1 VSAARQ
7 FDETGTPLRRLTGRS
22 SWRIVGHS
30 DIAHRVSKSQQVI
43 GSWFRLALDG
53 EPDHFPTAR
62 RRESLRMLL
71 AEVVAMRFW
80 LAGQR
85 TKDRRGVS
93 IGIRQGRGG
102 RTLAAC
108 SRTAARPHL
117 PDATPA
123 ACAIVGSAAVSDYS
137 AHVSSQRR
145 DRHGRG
151 LRGPLALPNALTA
164 RRAQPPHPA
173 NKADFFND
181 AVHDAVDRV
190 GLQCPDALVGI
201 TFGIEDVP
209 HFDMAWSGD
218 QVPLAAAVEG
228 TADRPG
234 QVVIYRRPLEHR
246 AVRRRG
252 LRILVYRT
260 IVEQLSALTG
270 RSVEE
275 IDPDGAGAE
284 DD

>member
-1 VSAARQ
+1 
-7 FDETGTPLRRLTGRS
+7 
-22 SWRIVGHS
+22 
-30 DIAHRVSKSQQVI
+30 
-43 GSWFRLALDG
+43 
-53 EPDHFPTAR
+53 
-62 RRESLRMLL
+62 
-71 AEVVAMRFW
+71 
-80 LAGQR
+80 
-85 TKDRRGVS
+85 
-93 IGIRQGRGG
+93 
-102 RTLAAC
+102 
-108 SRTAARPHL
+108 
-117 PDATPA
+117 
-123 ACAIVGSAAVSDYS
+123 VGSAAVSGYS

-151 LRGPLALPNALTA
+151 LRGPLALPNALTV

-173 NKADFFND
+173 SKADFFSD

-190 GLQCPDALVGI
+190 GLQCPDVLLGI

-228 TADRPG
+228 TPGQPG

-246 AVRRRG
+246 AVSRRG

-270 RSVEE
+270 RSVDE

-284 DD
+284 ED

>member
-1 VSAARQ
+1 VLRQAGAPLSWTKARAA
-7 FDETGTPLRRLTGRS
+7 
-22 SWRIVGHS
+22 
-30 DIAHRVSKSQQVI
+30 
-43 GSWFRLALDG
+43 
-53 EPDHFPTAR
+53 
-62 RRESLRMLL
+62 SLR
-71 AEVVAMRFW
+71 EQSGF
-80 LAGQR
+80 
-85 TKDRRGVS
+85 S
-93 IGIRQGRGG
+93 IGAGCERARKAAATERQPPRAE
-102 RTLAAC
+102 RALA
-108 SRTAARPHL
+108 SG
-117 PDATPA
+117 
-123 ACAIVGSAAVSDYS
+123 AIKHDYS
-137 AHVSSQRR
+137 AHVSSHRR

-151 LRGPLALPNALTA
+151 LRGPLALPNALSV

-173 NKADFFND
+173 NKADFFSE

-190 GLQCPDALVGI
+190 GLQCPEALVGI

-228 TADRPG
+228 TANQPG
-234 QVVIYRRPLEHR
+234 QVVVYRRPLEHR
-246 AVRRRG
+246 AVSRRG

>member
-1 VSAARQ
+1 MSGSRAAV
-7 FDETGTPLRRLTGRS
+7 LRRNEGTRFSSPSDDEVGGYPARS
-22 SWRIVGHS
+22 ARSERCERASESNTTTVRTCP
-30 DIAHRVSKSQQVI
+30 ANVVTV
-43 GSWFRLALDG
+43 
-53 EPDHFPTAR
+53 TAGAFAD
-62 RRESLRMLL
+62 L
-71 AEVVAMRFW
+71 W
-80 LAGQR
+80 
-85 TKDRRGVS
+85 
-93 IGIRQGRGG
+93 
-102 RTLAAC
+102 
-108 SRTAARPHL
+108 HL
-117 PDATPA
+117 PNT
-123 ACAIVGSAAVSDYS
+123 
-137 AHVSSQRR
+137 
-145 DRHGRG
+145 
-151 LRGPLALPNALTA
+151 LTV

-173 NKADFFND
+173 SKADFFSE

-190 GLQCPDALVGI
+190 GLQCPDVLVGI

-228 TADRPG
+228 TADQPG

-246 AVRRRG
+246 AVSRRG